1 MNEMEVHG
9 MPEQFWVVTKPLP
22 VSELADICFACTFE
36 RLLLQGRGGLHENE
50 IVAIHADEGEAR
62 RAAAR
67 LLGKHPVRPGDTVF
81 TDVVVHVMAQP
92 KDAGMTARELGEA
105 AVEAVLDALQRAEK
119 QGHRYR
125 LQDRVALCVSQA
137 AELGNLQT
145 MSRSSCT

>member
-1 MNEMEVHG
+1 MEIHG
-9 MPEQFWVVTKPLP
+9 MPERFWVVTKPSYA
-22 VSELADICFACTFE
+22 SEMADICFPCTFGG
-36 RLLLQGRGGLHENE
+36 LMNQFRGGLHEDE

-81 TDVVVHVMAQP
+81 AEVVVNVMAQP
-92 KDAGMTARELGEA
+92 LGGGLTARELGEA
-105 AVEAVLDALQRAEK
+105 AVEAVLDAMQRAEK

-125 LQDRVALCVSQA
+125 LQDRVALCASQA

-145 MSRSSCT
+145 MSRSSCK